1 MSKMIEKR
9 KLEYLPKKQYDKL
22 PKKTIDVLLEY
33 RRTYSRVVRKEGKI
47 DNLKSTIEKEQD
59 NVRKLKKELTKLNG
73 IIDPLRSDFEFGCGL
88 TQKKRPSGKVYH
100 NLTISRRG
108 ERPKNCSLGS
118 DDVMLK
124 HLLEYYKGNSKVRKE
139 IKDDGWKV
147 WLKVETN
154 SGKTYLRIL
163 DMIMDNPLGF
173 KDETLNRNV
182 LFPLDKKKGKT
193 KK

>member
-1 MSKMIEKR
+1 
-9 KLEYLPKKQYDKL
+9 
-22 PKKTIDVLLEY
+22 
-33 RRTYSRVVRKEGKI
+33 
-47 DNLKSTIEKEQD
+47 
-59 NVRKLKKELTKLNG
+59 
-73 IIDPLRSDFEFGCGL
+73 
-88 TQKKRPSGKVYH
+88 
-100 NLTISRRG
+100 
-108 ERPKNCSLGS
+108 
-118 DDVMLK
+118 MLK

>member
-88 TQKKRPSGKVYH
+88 TQKKRPSGKVYYILQI
-100 NLTISRRG
+100 NRSGCDTKSI
-108 ERPKNCSLGS
+108 SLGREETI
-118 DDVMLK
+118 VNQLK
-124 HLLEYYKGNSKVRKE
+124 QYYKGRRTKLKDLNDDWKWFIKSECMLGE
-139 IKDDGWKV
+139 IYDK
-147 WLKVETN
+147 
-154 SGKTYLRIL
+154 IF
-163 DMIMDNPLGF
+163 DMIVKDPKGF
-173 KDETLNRNV
+173 QQLPINRDTLI
-182 LFPLDKKKGKT
+182 PIK
-193 KK
+193 